1 MIEAIKDVEEWVS
14 LEGELLK
21 DVKLANN
28 QEIVA
33 HTEKGLQTIMNAL
46 RKTGKD
52 YDNEDKFQ
60 KDQSDES
67 VQKWK
72 QTRRR

>member
-1 MIEAIKDVEEWVS
+1 MIKTIKDVEEWVS

-28 QEIVA
+28 QGIVA

>member
-1 MIEAIKDVEEWVS
+1 
-14 LEGELLK
+14 
-21 DVKLANN
+21 
-28 QEIVA
+28 
-33 HTEKGLQTIMNAL
+33 MNAL

-72 QTRRR
+72 QTRMS